1 MFNLKQSTK
10 YWLISSIFILMINLT
25 IFLFRH
31 HFDLMTLVWV
41 VILTP
46 VAWLILYFL
55 TDLLDRDDPQSKNQ
69 HS

>member
-1 MFNLKQSTK
+1 
-10 YWLISSIFILMINLT
+10 
-25 IFLFRH
+25 
-31 HFDLMTLVWV
+31 MTLVWV

-55 TDLLDRDDPQSKNQ
+55 TDLLDRDDPQGKNQ

>member
-10 YWLISSIFILMINLT
+10 YWLISSIFIFMINVT

-31 HFDLMTLVWV
+31 HFNLMTIVWV